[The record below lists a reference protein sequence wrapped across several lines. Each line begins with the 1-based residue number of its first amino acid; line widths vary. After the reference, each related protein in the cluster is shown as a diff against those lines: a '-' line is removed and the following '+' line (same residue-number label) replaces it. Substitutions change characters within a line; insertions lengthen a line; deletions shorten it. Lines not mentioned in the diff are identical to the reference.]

1 MKNWIKLSMTTALTA
16 AMLFAFAQEEGTQD
30 DRDLQYYRTPGKA
43 GINVF
48 ETPKDN
54 TVEWDGVNVRL
65 GGDFS
70 MIFQGLSHENTS
82 GVIGDGSD
90 LTPLANN
97 FQLPTANLN
106 IDVQLEDGLRMH
118 LRNYLSSRHHVE
130 AYVKGGYIQMDKL
143 DFISPGLLSGFM
155 EKATIRVGMDQF
167 NYGDAHFRRSDNA
180 MSIYNPFV
188 GNYIMDA
195 FSTEPFMEL
204 TYQSNGFLG
213 VAGITNGRLNQ
224 DPISGDNGFAYFAK
238 FGYDKQINDGVR
250 VRLTASLYNS
260 SDQGT
265 RDYLYGGDRAGARYF
280 VLDLDNTPRANDFS
294 GRFNPGYPYQRS
306 IMFNPFVK
314 AGGLEFFGIYE
325 IIRNNDDNPDNEG
338 GGANIGGGYNQIGAE
353 VIYRVGANERLYI
366 GGRYN
371 KVSGKQYRGDA
382 DREINRTNF
391 GLGWF
396 MTSNVLTKFEV
407 VNQKYEGE
415 GWSGN
420 ATYEGAKFNG
430 FNIEA
435 VISF

>member
-1 MKNWIKLSMTTALTA
+1 MKNWIKFSLTSLFMA
-16 AMLFAFAQEEGTQD
+16 TMLFAFAQEEGTQD
-30 DRDLQYYRTPGKA
+30 DRDLQYFRRPGKA
-43 GINVF
+43 GLNVF

-54 TVEWDGVNVRL
+54 TVEWNGVVTRI

-70 MIFQGLSHENTS
+70 MVFQGMDHENTS
-82 GVIGDGSD
+82 GLQSGITTANPAGV
-90 LTPLANN
+90 PLSNLSNN
-97 FQLPTANLN
+97 FQLPAANLN
-106 IDVQLEDGLRMH
+106 FDVQLEDGLRLHM
-118 LRNYLSSRHHVE
+118 RSYLSSRHHTE

-180 MSIYNPFV
+180 MAIYNPFV

-224 DPISGDNGFAYFAK
+224 SPTSGDNGFAYFAK
-238 FGYDKQINDGVR
+238 FGYDKQLNDGLR
-250 VRLTASLYNS
+250 VRLTGSIYNS

-265 RDYLYGGDRAGARYF
+265 RDYLYNGDRAGARYQ
-280 VLDLDNTPRANDFS
+280 VLAGDFS
-294 GRFNPGYPYQRS
+294 GRFNTGFAYQRS
-306 IMFNPFVK
+306 IQINPFVK
-314 AGGLEFFGIYE
+314 AGGFEFFGIYE
-325 IIRNNDDNPDNEG
+325 INNNGDKD
-338 GGANIGGGYNQIGAE
+338 AGGGYNQMGAE
-353 VIYRVGANERLYI
+353 ALYRVGANERLYF

-371 KVSGKQYRGDA
+371 KVSGEASDA
-382 DREINRTNF
+382 ADTREITRTNF

-396 MTSNVLTKFEV
+396 MTSNVLTKFEL
-407 VNQKYEGE
+407 VNQKYEGA
-415 GWSGN
+415 GWTGN
-420 ATYEGAKFNG
+420 VALEGASFNG